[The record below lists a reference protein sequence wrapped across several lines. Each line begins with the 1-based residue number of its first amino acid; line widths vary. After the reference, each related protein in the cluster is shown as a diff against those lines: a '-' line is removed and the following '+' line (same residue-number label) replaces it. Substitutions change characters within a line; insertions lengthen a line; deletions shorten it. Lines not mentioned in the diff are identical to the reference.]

1 MNLQFKVGVV
11 MNKKLKNTLLLS
23 FAILGLFT
31 VAQAVINNEVT
42 ITYGYVNLEDDSNC
56 NEQNLAD
63 FIQNHHTPFSKTIIK
78 NDD

>member
-56 NEQNLAD
+56 KEQNLAD
-63 FIQNHHTPFSKTIIK
+63 FIQKHNTPFSKTIIK